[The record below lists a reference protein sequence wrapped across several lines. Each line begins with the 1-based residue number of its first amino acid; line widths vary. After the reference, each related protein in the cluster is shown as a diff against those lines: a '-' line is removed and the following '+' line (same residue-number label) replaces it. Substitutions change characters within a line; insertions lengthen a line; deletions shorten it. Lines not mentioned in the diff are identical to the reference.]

1 MRRAPSAL
9 PDDLTSRCRQ
19 QRCPEDWARLHP
31 CLLCL
36 PGGVTADD
44 VIILTSLTRA
54 EGTEAWSVD
63 GIVRCSTVLPAGVQV
78 RWFTDQLKP
87 VAAREWR
94 SHRGHP

>member
-63 GIVRCSTVLPAGVQV
+63 GIVRY
-78 RWFTDQLKP
+78 
-87 VAAREWR
+87 ARPYCPWESR
-94 SHRGHP
+94 CDGSPTS